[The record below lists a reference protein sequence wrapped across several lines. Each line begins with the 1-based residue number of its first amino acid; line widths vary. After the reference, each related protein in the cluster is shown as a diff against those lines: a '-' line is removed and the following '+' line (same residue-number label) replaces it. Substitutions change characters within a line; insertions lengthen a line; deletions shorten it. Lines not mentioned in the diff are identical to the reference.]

1 MRAPVSTDT
10 SFFMDEPDNLA
21 YEFGPFLLE
30 PRARRLSRDGESLSL
45 AAPEFELLLLLVR
58 NHGRVVEKKEIMDV
72 VWPDVEVEENNVT
85 VRMSSL
91 RRALGETKGNHPYIQ
106 TVTGRG
112 YCLIVPVKEIPAP
125 LNTIPDQPEVSS
137 PVSSLDREYTRQKR
151 KIMGFSVYAILLVV
165 LLGSALVY
173 GVLRLRKTGDAKPPG
188 QSMKM
193 SRITQMGRVQ
203 SATISPDGQMIA
215 YTDRD
220 DELTS
225 LWLQRV
231 GAATPLQLL
240 PPSKTFINDP
250 AFSPD
255 GNTLYYS
262 KCQSGCQ
269 VYKMPVF
276 GGVETSLNI
285 RADCPVAFSPDG
297 RQIAYVRVD
306 AVEGEIIANLILAN
320 PDGTNVQVLNSR
332 KTKETSYQ
340 YGALAWSPDGQMIA
354 VPFLTREG
362 GQTRYKVVSIAVAN
376 GAESTLTSGWRN
388 IRDVVWLPDSSGLV
402 INARDEASTEGGFQ
416 IWRVG
421 LSNGEARRITNDLN
435 NYARLAASKDG
446 ETLMVMQYQW
456 TSSLWIAPTEDPW
469 SAMQVTRG
477 TTDRRDGNLGL
488 SLTPDGRLLHVADF
502 GGKKDLW
509 SVNSDGSSLKQ
520 LTDSSH
526 TDLFPNATPD
536 GRYIVFE
543 SRCEGGHGVWRM
555 DADGRNAVQ
564 LTPGPDDSQATISP
578 DGKWVYYVAS
588 VDRIPKLRKIAI
600 DGGTPVVMTD
610 EFAQY
615 PTVSPDGKLVA
626 YYRMN
631 TLQRDKRDIVLIPA
645 QGGAP
650 VRTLPAPKNWGAL
663 MRWAPG
669 GDSLTY
675 RDNSS
680 ASLWRL
686 PLDGAAPTQI
696 MKVRGDRLHTF
707 CYSHDG
713 RRLAFAGGPN
723 LSDVILITRF
733 N

>member
-1 MRAPVSTDT
+1 
-10 SFFMDEPDNLA
+10 MDEPDNLA
-21 YEFGPFLLE
+21 YEFGPFLLQ
-30 PRARRLSRDGESLSL
+30 PRARRLSRDGEPVSL

-91 RRALGETKGNHPYIQ
+91 RRALGETKGHHPYIQ
-106 TVTGRG
+106 TVSGRG
-112 YCLIVPVKEIPAP
+112 YCVIVPVKELPVKELPAP
-125 LNTIPDQPEVSS
+125 SS
-137 PVSSLDREYTRQKR
+137 TDEDVPPPAARQNWNVK
-151 KIMGFSVYAILLVV
+151 GFIVYAILLVA

-173 GVLRLRKTGDAKPPG
+173 GVLRLRKAGDAKAPG
-188 QSMKM
+188 QFMKM
-193 SRITQMGRVQ
+193 SRITQTGRVQ

-215 YTDRD
+215 YTQRD

-240 PPSKTFINDP
+240 PPAKFFIGDP

-262 KCQSGCQ
+262 KCQGDCQ
-269 VYKMPVF
+269 LYKMPVF
-276 GGVETSLNI
+276 GGVETPLNI
-285 RADCPVAFSPDG
+285 RANCAVAFSPDG
-297 RQIAYVRVD
+297 GQMAYVRVD
-306 AVEGEIIANLILAN
+306 AVDGEIITNLILAK
-320 PDGTNVQVLNSR
+320 PDGTDVRVLNFR
-332 KTKETSYQ
+332 KVKDVSYQ
-340 YGALAWSPDGQMIA
+340 SGALAWSPDGKTIA

-362 GQTRYKVVSIAVAN
+362 GATRYKVVGIALAD
-376 GAESTLTSGWRN
+376 GAESTLTEGWRT
-388 IRDVVWLPDSSGLV
+388 IRDVVWLPDNRALV

-416 IWRVG
+416 IWRVS
-421 LSNGEARRITNDLN
+421 LPNGEARRITNDLN
-435 NYARLAASKDG
+435 NYARLAATNDG

-456 TSSLWIAPTEDPW
+456 TSSLWIAPAEDPE

-477 TTDRRDGNLGL
+477 TIDRRDGDLGL
-488 SLTPDGRLLHVADF
+488 SLTPDGRLLHVANL
-502 GGKKDLW
+502 GGKRDLW
-509 SVNSDGSSLKQ
+509 SVNSDGSNLKQ

-526 TDLFPNATPD
+526 TDLFPNMTSD

-543 SRCEGGHGVWRM
+543 SRCEGGHGLWRM
-555 DADGRNAVQ
+555 DADGRNAIQ
-564 LTPGPDDSQATISP
+564 LTPGPDDSQAAISP
-578 DGKWVYYVAS
+578 DGKWIYYVATI
-588 VDRIPKLRKIAI
+588 DRVPKLRKISI
-600 DGGTPVVMTD
+600 DGGTPVSMTD
-610 EFAQY
+610 EFAQF

-626 YYRMN
+626 YHRMN
-631 TLQRDKRDIVLIPA
+631 LLQRDQRDIVLLPT
-645 QGGAP
+645 QGGPPAKS
-650 VRTLPAPKNWGAL
+650 LPIPKNWGSL

-675 RDNSS
+675 RDTSS
-680 ASLWRL
+680 SSLWRL
-686 PLDGAAPTQI
+686 PLDGTAPTQI
-696 MKVRGDRLHTF
+696 MKVRGDRLHNF

-713 RRLAFAGGPN
+713 RRLAYAGGPN